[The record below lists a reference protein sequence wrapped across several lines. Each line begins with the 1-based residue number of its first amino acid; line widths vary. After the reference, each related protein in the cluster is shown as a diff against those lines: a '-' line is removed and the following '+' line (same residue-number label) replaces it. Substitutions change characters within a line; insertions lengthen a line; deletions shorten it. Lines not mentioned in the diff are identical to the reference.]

1 MNHVSIQNILG
12 DSNNAYIM
20 MEVFRGASN
29 VILTDNPE
37 FTREEFNSI
46 FPVFKL
52 QTGEVYNQGDI
63 PNEVYNLFYNMANK
77 SLKYDRL
84 KSQWKYCMC
93 LYIAHYMILFL
104 MTQNGDPGAQS
115 ALAGSL
121 PRGIASSKSV
131 DGLSISYDFMG
142 AADDL
147 SGYGTWKYT
156 IYGQQLAT
164 ITKIYGHGGMW
175 VSG

>member
-1 MNHVSIQNILG
+1 MAVTIQNILG
-12 DSNNAYIM
+12 DSNNAYMM

-37 FTREEFNSI
+37 FTRDDFSSI

-52 QTGEVYNQGDI
+52 QDGTEVKQDEI
-63 PNEVYNLFYNMANK
+63 PEEVFNLFYNMANK
-77 SLKYDRL
+77 SLKYDRF
-84 KSQWKYCMC
+84 KSVWKYCMC
-93 LYIAHYMILFL
+93 LYIAHYMILYL

-121 PRGIASSKSV
+121 PRGVASSKTV

-142 AADDL
+142 AAEDL

-156 IYGQQLAT
+156 VYGQQLAT
-164 ITKIYGHGGMW
+164 ITKVYGHGGMW
-175 VSG
+175 VNW

>member
-1 MNHVSIQNILG
+1 MANITIQNILG
-12 DSNNAYIM
+12 DSNNAYMM

-37 FTREEFNSI
+37 FTRDDFSSI

-52 QTGEVYNQGDI
+52 QDGTEIKQDEI
-63 PNEVYNLFYNMANK
+63 PTEVYNLFYNMANK
-77 SLKYDRL
+77 SLKYDRF

-93 LYIAHYMILFL
+93 LYIAHYMTLFL
-104 MTQNGDPGAQS
+104 MTQNGDPGAQA
-115 ALAGSL
+115 ALSGAL

-131 DGLSISYDFMG
+131 DGLSISYDFMDT
-142 AADDL
+142 ASDL
-147 SGYGTWKYT
+147 KGYGTWKYT

-164 ITKIYGHGGMW
+164 ITKMYGHGGMW
-175 VSG
+175 VMG

>member
-1 MNHVSIQNILG
+1 MAITIQNILG
-12 DSNNAYIM
+12 DSNNAYMM

-37 FTREEFNSI
+37 FTRDDFSSI

-52 QTGEVYNQGDI
+52 QDGTEVKHDEI
-63 PNEVYNLFYNMANK
+63 PEEVFNLFYNMANK
-77 SLKYDRL
+77 SLKYDRF
-84 KSQWKYCMC
+84 KSVWKYCMC
-93 LYIAHYMILFL
+93 LYIAHYMILYL

-121 PRGIASSKSV
+121 PRGVASSKSV

-142 AADDL
+142 AAEDL

-164 ITKIYGHGGMW
+164 ITKVYGHGGMW
-175 VSG
+175 VNW

>member
-1 MNHVSIQNILG
+1 MAVTIQNILG
-12 DSNNAYIM
+12 DSNNAYMM

-37 FTREEFNSI
+37 FTRDDFNEI

-52 QTGEVYNQGDI
+52 QNVTEINQDEIPTEVF
-63 PNEVYNLFYNMANK
+63 NLFYNMANK
-77 SLKYDRL
+77 SLKYDRF
-84 KSQWKYCMC
+84 KSVWKYCMC
-93 LYIAHYMILFL
+93 LYIAHYMILYL

-121 PRGIASSKSV
+121 PKGVASSKSV

-142 AADDL
+142 AAEDL

-175 VSG
+175 VNW

>member
-1 MNHVSIQNILG
+1 MAVTIQNILG
-12 DSNNAYIM
+12 DSNNAYMM

-37 FTREEFNSI
+37 FTRDDFSSI

-52 QTGEVYNQGDI
+52 QDGTEVKQDEI
-63 PNEVYNLFYNMANK
+63 PEEVFNLFYNMANK
-77 SLKYDRL
+77 SLKYDRF
-84 KSQWKYCMC
+84 KSVWKYCMC
-93 LYIAHYMILFL
+93 LYIAHYMILYL

-121 PRGIASSKSV
+121 PRGVASSKSV

-142 AADDL
+142 AAEDL

-175 VSG
+175 VNW

>member
-1 MNHVSIQNILG
+1 MAVTIQNILG
-12 DSNNAYIM
+12 DSNNAYMM

-29 VILTDNPE
+29 IILTDNPE
-37 FTREEFNSI
+37 FTRDDFSSI

-52 QTGEVYNQGDI
+52 QDGTEVKQDEI
-63 PNEVYNLFYNMANK
+63 PEEVFNLFYNMANK
-77 SLKYDRL
+77 SLKYDRF
-84 KSQWKYCMC
+84 KSVWKYCMC
-93 LYIAHYMILFL
+93 LYIAHYMILYL

-121 PRGIASSKSV
+121 PRGVASSKSV

-142 AADDL
+142 AAEDL

-175 VSG
+175 VNL

>member
-1 MNHVSIQNILG
+1 MAVTIQNILG
-12 DSNNAYIM
+12 DSNNAYMM

-37 FTREEFNSI
+37 FTRDDFNEI

-52 QTGEVYNQGDI
+52 QDGTEIKQDEIPIEVF
-63 PNEVYNLFYNMANK
+63 NLFYNMANK
-77 SLKYDRL
+77 SLKYDRF
-84 KSQWKYCMC
+84 KSVWKYCMC
-93 LYIAHYMILFL
+93 LYIAHYMILYL

-121 PRGIASSKSV
+121 PRGVASSKSV

-142 AADDL
+142 AAEDL

-175 VSG
+175 VSW

>member
-1 MNHVSIQNILG
+1 MAVTIQNILG
-12 DSNNAYIM
+12 DSNNAYMM

-37 FTREEFNSI
+37 FTRVDFNEI

-52 QTGEVYNQGDI
+52 QDVNYNQGDI
-63 PNEVYNLFYNMANK
+63 PVEVFNLFYNMANK
-77 SLKYDRL
+77 SLKYDRF
-84 KSQWKYCMC
+84 KSVWKYCMC
-93 LYIAHYMILFL
+93 LYIAHYMILYL

-142 AADDL
+142 AAEDL

-175 VSG
+175 VNW

>member
-1 MNHVSIQNILG
+1 MAVTIQNILG
-12 DSNNAYIM
+12 DSNNAYMM

-37 FTREEFNSI
+37 FTRDDFNEI

-52 QTGEVYNQGDI
+52 QDGTEIKQDEIPIEVF
-63 PNEVYNLFYNMANK
+63 NLFYNMANK
-77 SLKYDRL
+77 SLKYDRF
-84 KSQWKYCMC
+84 KSVWKYCMC
-93 LYIAHYMILFL
+93 LYIAHYMILYL

-121 PRGIASSKSV
+121 PRGVASSKSV

-142 AADDL
+142 AAEDL

-175 VSG
+175 VNW